1 MNVDIVMMI
10 FWWIVDVLYYA
21 FEVMHLLHELHFL
34 LKGIHIFNPFLKT
47 HIRLVDSDFN
57 IVSIF
62 SNIFTV
68 IAHKHCEGKK
78 INSKYIEG
86 TH

>member
-1 MNVDIVMMI
+1 ML
-10 FWWIVDVLYYA
+10 FWWIVDDLYYA

-34 LKGIHIFNPFLKT
+34 FKGIHIFNPFLKT
-47 HIRLVDSDFN
+47 HIRLVDSD
-57 IVSIF
+57 VSIF

-68 IAHKHCEGKK
+68 IAHKHCNVKK
-78 INSKYIEG
+78 IKSKYIEG